1 MASGLVASCAALATL
16 SVVLGCSGSPS
27 NERSPVGTAGGSSA
41 TPPSCVDL
49 PATCA
54 GEHKDCCASQPV
66 PGGSFQLDN
75 ETDPVFATTIS
86 DFRLDTYEVTV
97 ARFRQFAAGY
107 PGTLPA
113 AGSGKNTSNPSD
125 PGWDPAWNALMPVDE
140 ATLVANVQCDAA
152 FQTWGRGDELAMN
165 CVTWFEANAFCIWD
179 AGRLPTDAE
188 WNYAAAGGAEQRV
201 YPWSQPPSNDA
212 IDSSFAVF
220 APATDVAPVGSKAPR
235 GDGKYGQSDLAGNV
249 WEWVQDWYVPYPQ
262 STCDNCATLV
272 EPPDTS
278 ERVIRGG
285 SSYDSYSY
293 LNSFVL
299 DVYDP
304 TTRLNYIGFRC
315 ARNR

>member
-1 MASGLVASCAALATL
+1 MTGWAVLVTL
-16 SVVLGCSGSPS
+16 SFVAGCSTQRT
-27 NERSPVGTAGGSSA
+27 NEPREAGVGGGSAA

-49 PATCA
+49 PASCA
-54 GEHKDCCASQPV
+54 GANKNCCASQPV

-75 ETDPVFATTIS
+75 ETDPVFATTIGELW
-86 DFRLDTYEVTV
+86 LDAYEVTV
-97 ARFRQFAAGY
+97 GRFRQFAAGY
-107 PGTLPA
+107 PGTVPA
-113 AGSGKNTSNPSD
+113 AGSGKNSKNPSD
-125 PGWDPAWNALMPVDE
+125 PGWDLAWNAFLPVDG
-140 ATLVANVQCDAA
+140 ATLIANVQCDAA

-179 AGRLPTDAE
+179 GGRLPTDAE
-188 WNYAAAGGAEQRV
+188 WNYAAAGGSEQRV
-201 YPWSQPPSNDA
+201 YPWSQPPANDT
-212 IDSSFAVF
+212 IDPSFAVF
-220 APATDVAPVGSKAPR
+220 APATDVAPVGSKSPR

-249 WEWVQDWYVPYPQ
+249 WEWVQDWYVPYPR
-262 STCDNCATLV
+262 STCDDCATLV
-272 EPPDTS
+272 QPPDTS